1 MEDRLK
7 ARAFNRLLDIGGIEI
22 EAGKVRADAE
32 NLIAEAVT
40 APRRSIVWSFSSSV
54 PT

>member
-7 ARAFNRLLDIGGIEI
+7 ARALNRLLNVGCVEV
-22 EAGKVRADAE
+22 EAREVRADAE

-54 PT
+54 PM